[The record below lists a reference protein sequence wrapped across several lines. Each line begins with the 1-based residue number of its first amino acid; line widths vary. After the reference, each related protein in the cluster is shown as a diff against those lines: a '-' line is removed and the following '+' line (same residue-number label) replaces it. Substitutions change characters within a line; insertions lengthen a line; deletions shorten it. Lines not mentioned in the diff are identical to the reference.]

1 MTMTAAERTRR
12 APWMRWMLLGC
23 LGWIVLMVA
32 VGTPI
37 GILITP
43 AAGPLLGWL
52 VGGVTYLIIGLLTRR

>member
-1 MTMTAAERTRR
+1 MPASASDKTR
-12 APWMRWMLLGC
+12 APWLRWMLLGC

-52 VGGVTYLIIGLLTRR
+52 VGGIAYLIVGLLTGR